1 MSDKFLT
8 PEEKAADR
16 AIRHNDLYAR
26 MLARQQEGLPC
37 WYCNSLWGHY
47 DRCALI
53 TGGPEGYTEEQRAT
67 LKNLG
72 LSEDDGWQFAPENA
86 GLPSRHATFSF
97 WPVWRTMEMKRLNKI
112 PSAPMKNQQQS

>member
-67 LKNLG
+67 LKSMG

-86 GLPSRHATFSF
+86 GLPARHATWQEFCIRAHAHNTLCSNSKMDTAF
-97 WPVWRTMEMKRLNKI
+97 PKVD
-112 PSAPMKNQQQS
+112 